1 MNEPESTYLVVCG
14 NLKQRGE
21 TARAFACLGHVL
33 LGLHSCRIVV
43 VRGVQEGLAQAVH
56 ELLRVG
62 VLLRLQNVLGHRSR
76 SVVLVDVNLKEGKSF
91 DYD

>member
-1 MNEPESTYLVVCG
+1 MPKSTYLIVRG

-76 SVVLVDVNLKEGKSF
+76 SVVLVDVNLKESKSF